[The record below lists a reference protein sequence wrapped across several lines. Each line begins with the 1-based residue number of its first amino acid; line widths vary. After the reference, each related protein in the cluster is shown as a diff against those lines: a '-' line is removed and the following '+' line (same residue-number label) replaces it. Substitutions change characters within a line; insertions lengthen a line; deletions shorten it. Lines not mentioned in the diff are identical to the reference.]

1 MSWGVNPDNIS
12 EIFHE
17 RSHQSREN
25 REMVCYACACFRRG
39 AAKAFCSW
47 FKARLNTCPE
57 SAMDETTRT
66 QRSYRDKLCIC
77 MRGAQRLI
85 SGPLQSVSAAQ
96 RSALAC
102 LPAAARHSS
111 GGATHTQRHR
121 HLPLRERY
129 SPGLQAQQPLST
141 GGLMTPLAFRPTPAQ
156 SSPPGLGTHENRPR
170 PLPHGDPGPPSA
182 CAPGLSA

>member
-1 MSWGVNPDNIS
+1 MSWGVNADNIS

-25 REMVCYACACFRRG
+25 WEMVCYACACFRRG

-85 SGPLQSVSAAQ
+85 SGPLQSVSAVQ
-96 RSALAC
+96 RAGLLAC
-102 LPAAARHSS
+102 SCSAFKWR
-111 GGATHTQRHR
+111 GNTHTKTQ
-121 HLPLRERY
+121 
-129 SPGLQAQQPLST
+129 T
-141 GGLMTPLAFRPTPAQ
+141 LATQ
-156 SSPPGLGTHENRPR
+156 GEILPR
-170 PLPHGDPGPPSA
+170 PAGSA
-182 CAPGLSA
+182 ATQYRRPDDALSL